1 MNIAYAT
8 LLPRS
13 MDDAWRFLRPPLAA
27 GYLTTY
33 AKAHRGERDLHDIVD
48 TTELDE
54 LRHLGPIAE
63 RLVRHRPDVLGLTVF
78 VWNHVEVANVCR
90 KVRRLAPRTRIVL
103 GGPEVAYTPAAAL
116 RRFDADWIC
125 TGEGEIP
132 FLTLLEALDR
142 DPGFRASLPGMLHR
156 DSPSSECG
164 QAPMVANL
172 DDIPS
177 PYSTGI
183 LRIDDWVD
191 LETTRG
197 CPYRC
202 RFCLYGKTFESL
214 RNFSLARVESDVRYA
229 VAHGASTIYMMDPTF
244 NYPRERCRKICRIL
258 ADVNVEQR
266 FDVHAEVRAEIMDEA
281 LADDFVRA
289 GVKSVEIGLQSNNK
303 ETLRLMQ
310 RGLGEAHF
318 LKGCRLLYD
327 RGINAEIGTIVG
339 LPGDTRES
347 VASTAHYVIDQTLG
361 ELNVYRLQMLPGS
374 EYFKMADELGLV
386 YDADPPYYIRRTPTL
401 NNLQISRLT
410 TGLDKVAEPANKSYK
425 RQIKARAKKIECR
438 ETIRRSMRKIHD
450 ASRREAHPG
459 NNDGQLTF
467 LWQAYKRHRTGLLKA
482 LAAMPLRATSH
493 HEAVREAVAVVR
505 RNRHSRQQWLAGDG
519 TASSRPLDLSWL
531 PAAWFRLVTG
541 SSDRSAPPARLD
553 RRLLEVC
560 VLSRLMAEYDGND
573 EAFAAAAADEP
584 PVWDDATNM
593 LATLHVPPTE
603 LQGSAVPPG
612 RAPDPLP
619 AFVS

>member
-13 MDDAWRFLRPPLAA
+13 MHGDFRFLRPPLAA

-33 AKAHRGERDLHDIVD
+33 AKAHRGDRDLHDIVD
-48 TTELDE
+48 TLELHK
-54 LRHLGPIAE
+54 LRHLGPIAD
-63 RLVRHRPDVLGLTVF
+63 RLLRHQPDVLGLTVF

-142 DPGFRASLPGMLHR
+142 DTGFRSSLPGLLHR
-156 DSPSSECG
+156 DSPSSECAG
-164 QAPMVANL
+164 QAPMIANL

-229 VAHGASTIYMMDPTF
+229 MTHGASTIYMMDPTF
-244 NYPRERCRKICRIL
+244 NYPRERCRRICRML
-258 ADVNVEQR
+258 AEVNVHHK

-289 GVKSVEIGLQSNNK
+289 GVKSVEIGLQSSNK
-303 ETLRLMQ
+303 ETLKLMQ

-318 LKGCRLLYD
+318 LKGCLLLYE

-347 VASTAHYVIDQTLG
+347 VAHTAHYVVDQTLG

-374 EYFKMADELGLV
+374 DYFKMADELGLE
-386 YDADPPYYIRRTPTL
+386 YDADPPYYVRRTPTL
-401 NNLQISRLT
+401 TNQQISRLENE
-410 TGLDKVAEPANKSYK
+410 LDKVAKRANKTYL
-425 RQIKARAKKIECR
+425 RRVKARARKIECR

-450 ASRREAHPG
+450 LCRREAPFG
-459 NNDGQLTF
+459 NRGGHLPF
-467 LWQAYKRHRTGLLKA
+467 LWQYYKRHRAELLAA
-482 LAAMPLRATSH
+482 LVAMPLRATSR
-493 HEAVREAVAVVR
+493 HETVRQAVAVVR
-505 RNRHSRQQWLAGDG
+505 RSRGSRQRWLASGNG
-519 TASSRPLDLSWL
+519 TSASRPLDLSWV
-531 PAAWFRLVTG
+531 PDVWFQLVTG
-541 SSDRSAPPARLD
+541 STDRSAAPARLD

-560 VLSRLMAEYDGND
+560 VLSRLMAEYEGHD
-573 EAFAAAAADEP
+573 EAFAASEEP
-584 PVWDDATNM
+584 SAWNDATNM
-593 LATLHVPPTE
+593 LAALHVPPTE
-603 LQGSAVPPG
+603 LKGFAILPEHS
-612 RAPDPLP
+612 PDTLP
-619 AFVS
+619 ALVS